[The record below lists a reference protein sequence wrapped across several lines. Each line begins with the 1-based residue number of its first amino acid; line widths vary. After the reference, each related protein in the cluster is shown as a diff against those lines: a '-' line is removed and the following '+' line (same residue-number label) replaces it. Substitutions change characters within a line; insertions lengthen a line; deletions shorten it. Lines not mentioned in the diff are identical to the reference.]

1 MDTIVYANGTQ
12 EIVITVKEVI
22 LLIVIPVIFLLLNW
36 SSHKLAN
43 LEAKANQ
50 NGH

>member
-1 MDTIVYANGTQ
+1 MDTIVYANGSQ
-12 EIVITVKEVI
+12 EIVITVKEV
-22 LLIVIPVIFLLLNW
+22 LFLIVVPVVFLILNW

-43 LEAKANQ
+43 LESKAKQ

>member
-1 MDTIVYANGTQ
+1 MDIIVYANEAQ
-12 EIVITVKEVI
+12 EIVITVKEVL
-22 LLIVIPVIFLLLNW
+22 LLIVIPIVVLILNW

-43 LEAKANQ
+43 LEGKAKQ

>member
-12 EIVITVKEVI
+12 EIVITVKEV
-22 LLIVIPVIFLLLNW
+22 LFLVVVPVIFLILNW

-43 LEAKANQ
+43 LESKANK